1 MTPEQ
6 QNRAKLIGFSFLILY
21 FSYLY
26 NRTTN
31 PHFTPMQFISRLV
44 LGIIACT
51 AAIATGQLIHDEG
64 LLSGDKD
71 QFVHVLTLFAIF
83 IFYTW
88 IFQSLSRMI

>member
-26 NRTTN
+26 NRITN
-31 PHFTPMQFISRLV
+31 LHFTPMQFITRLV
-44 LGIIACT
+44 LGIIAFVAT
-51 AAIATGQLIHDEG
+51 IATGQMIHDEG

-71 QFVHVLTLFAIF
+71 QFVHILTLFAIF

-88 IFQSLSRMI
+88 IFHSLKRMI